1 MATIQELRAL
11 NEASPFRPFRVR
23 LPSGEAYHITDS
35 HSILCD
41 VEGKHMSIPFHPT
54 ASGRLMDVDM
64 AGAAFEP
71 LDDETVRQIRRRQE
85 GPGLVPVAG
94 EVTGFGFQPYHL
106 YQLLHAEPFRPFTI
120 YLMSRHYY
128 QVEGPK
134 DAGLRDGVLVV
145 RRSGKECWI
154 SPGAIANIEIEL

>member
-64 AGAAFEP
+64 ASAVFEP
-71 LDDETVRQIRRRQE
+71 RDEVLPTGRTQ
-85 GPGLVPVAG
+85 GCPPLKVA
-94 EVTGFGFQPYHL
+94 H
-106 YQLLHAEPFRPFTI
+106 
-120 YLMSRHYY
+120 
-128 QVEGPK
+128 
-134 DAGLRDGVLVV
+134 
-145 RRSGKECWI
+145 RS
-154 SPGAIANIEIEL
+154 S